1 MRITFAN
8 NYTTPGGRSYNAGTT
23 AEVNDADARSLIVRG
38 KARRA
43 EPESAKPLTEVHT
56 EAEIAKALADVET
69 QDANNEGA

>member
-8 NYTTPGGRSYNAGTT
+8 SYTTPGGRTYNAGTT

-43 EPESAKPLTEVHT
+43 DVPISAPADTET
-56 EAEIAKALADVET
+56 
-69 QDANNEGA
+69 NSEGAE